1 MSSTPL
7 RQVLAFAGLFA
18 VAALAAC
25 GDARVRDLKLGMNR
39 DSVMATLGSA
49 PPDTDA
55 YIFDRGQ
62 YIIDG
67 KQIEVFYYDPKSR
80 MAYVDSVNAEE
91 LTPVV
96 LLAGKVTGWGWEH
109 WDSVAASV
117 NIKQPHKKAEP

>member
-1 MSSTPL
+1 M
-7 RQVLAFAGLFA
+7 VA
-18 VAALAAC
+18 VTASVAC
-25 GDARVRDLKLGMNR
+25 GDARVRDLKVGMNR
-39 DSVMATLGSA
+39 DSVMTALGSA

-67 KQIEVFYYDPKSR
+67 KQIEVFYYDSKSR
-80 MAYVDSVNAEE
+80 MAYVDSVSADE

-96 LLAGKVTGWGWEH
+96 LLGGKVTGWGWEH

-117 NIKQPHKKAEP
+117 NIKQPHKPTSPEQ